1 MGTTCAPFYA
11 NIFMA
16 DFGRKYIYPF
26 IKNMSMPY
34 LQYIDDIFMIM
45 ERNMDLIT
53 SFSEE
58 NCKILKEEI
67 AFLDTKIYIDDN
79 KNAQTT
85 VSQKEADC

>member
-1 MGTTCAPFYA
+1 
-11 NIFMA
+11 
-16 DFGRKYIYPF
+16 
-26 IKNMSMPY
+26 
-34 LQYIDDIFMIM
+34 MIM
-45 ERNMDLIT
+45 ERNTDLIT

-79 KNAQTT
+79 KNVQTT

>member
-16 DFGRKYIYPF
+16 DFGRKQIYPF

-79 KNAQTT
+79 KNVQTT